1 MLVLNEVLAR
11 EGQILLHSGRKLTEI
26 SITRRRAML
35 APLIG
40 GFAAL
45 TLNGYAFAYAPIM
58 RLDVTRYDV
67 APEHWRSGPA
77 LRIAVLT
84 DLHFGEPFVSLERLE
99 EIVAATNALHPDVIC
114 LLGDFEPGH
123 TFVSREVPRSDWAR
137 SLATLKAPLGVHT
150 VLGNHDWWSDAEAQ
164 SRQTSV
170 PLAARAL
177 MDAGL
182 PVLENEA
189 VPLVKDGK
197 QFWIIG
203 LGDQLAYHRKGRG
216 YFGRDNLAGALVAVT
231 DGAPI
236 LLLAHEP
243 DIFPMVPARIALT
256 LSGHT
261 HGGQVRVLGYSPV
274 VPSDY
279 GNRYAYGHV
288 AEAGRHLVVS
298 AGIGPGKLPV
308 RLGVPPEIVLV
319 NVAPP
324 A

>member
-1 MLVLNEVLAR
+1 M
-11 EGQILLHSGRKLTEI
+11 
-26 SITRRRAML
+26 
-35 APLIG
+35 IG
-40 GFAAL
+40 SLSAL
-45 TLNGYAFAYAPIM
+45 GLNGYAFAYSPAVT
-58 RLDVTRYDV
+58 LDVTRYRV
-67 APEHWRSGPA
+67 CPEQWRSGPA

-84 DLHFGEPFVSLERLE
+84 DLHFGEPFVSLNRLD
-99 EIVAATNALHPDVIC
+99 EIVEKTNALRPDLIC

-123 TFVSREVPRSDWAR
+123 CFVSREIPRSDWAR
-137 SLATLKAPLGVHT
+137 SLAALKAPLGVHT

-164 SRQTSV
+164 SRWTSV

-182 PVLENEA
+182 PILENEA
-189 VPLVKDGK
+189 VTLVKDGK
-197 QFWIIG
+197 RFWIIG
-203 LGDQLAYHRKGRG
+203 LGDQLAYHRQGRG
-216 YFGRDNLAGALVAVT
+216 YFGRDNLAGALLAVT

-243 DIFPMVPARIALT
+243 DIFPVVPTRVALT

-261 HGGQVRVLGYSPV
+261 HGGQVRILGYSPV

-298 AGIGPGKLPV
+298 GGIGPGQLPV

-319 NVAPP
+319 DVAPP
-324 A
+324 GGD

>member
-1 MLVLNEVLAR
+1 MSMRNEVLAK
-11 EGQILLHSGRKLTEI
+11 EGQSLLHCGRKPLDI
-26 SITRRRAML
+26 SMTRRRAML

-45 TLNGYAFAYAPIM
+45 SLNGYAFGYAPAM

-67 APEHWRSGPA
+67 TPEHWRSGPE
-77 LRIAVLT
+77 LRVAVLT
-84 DLHFGEPFVSLERLE
+84 DLHFGEPFVSLERLD
-99 EIVAATNALHPDVIC
+99 EIVATTNALNPDLIC
-114 LLGDFEPGH
+114 VLGDFEPGH
-123 TFVSREVPRSDWAR
+123 RFVSRAVPRADWAR
-137 SLATLKAPLGVHT
+137 SLAALKAPLGVHT
-150 VLGNHDWWSDAEAQ
+150 VLGNHDWWSDTEAQ
-164 SRQTSV
+164 SRRTSA

-189 VPLVKDGK
+189 VSLFKDGK
-197 QFWIIG
+197 RFWIIG
-203 LGDQLAYHRKGRG
+203 LGDQLAYHHKDRG

-243 DIFPMVPARIALT
+243 DIFPRVPARIALT

-261 HGGQVRVLGYSPV
+261 HGGQVRVLGYSPL

-288 AEAGRHLVVS
+288 AESGRHLVVS

-319 NVAPP
+319 NVTPP
-324 A
+324 D